1 MTDQKKFGRKLL
13 MDFWKKF
20 SSKVPGW
27 TVGVV
32 LGVCFLILGAVSEQ
46 FADIY
51 RKAIRICLECIG
63 IG

>member
-1 MTDQKKFGRKLL
+1 
-13 MDFWKKF
+13 MDLWKRC

-27 TVGVV
+27 TIGVV
-32 LGVCFLILGAVSEQ
+32 LGVCFLALGACDEQ

-51 RKAIRICLECIG
+51 RKAVRICLECIG